1 MSRSGLECNV
11 EEVFNQFCEL
21 TQKEMNS
28 AVRKALRAG
37 AKQLQTTTKA
47 NAVTGM
53 NHRGN
58 THWYDGKIIFYN
70 DKIEDAVMI
79 SKIEGD
85 FGSSMEQK
93 VHVMGSRKS
102 GSGTYRF
109 RFLEKGTKE
118 RYARTRK
125 GTPLKKPRRLGA
137 IRGRWFFKSAQN
149 QVFPNLPALYMAEI
163 DKAIQKINSTKI
175 Q

>member
-1 MSRSGLECNV
+1 MSKSGLECNV
-11 EEVFNQFCEL
+11 EEVFNAFCDL

-37 AKQLQTTTKA
+37 AKQLQSTTKA
-47 NAVTGM
+47 NAVSGIK
-53 NHRGN
+53 NRDN
-58 THWYDGKIIFYN
+58 THWYDGKIIIYN

-85 FGSSMEQK
+85 FGSEMSQK
-93 VHVMGSRKS
+93 VHVMGTRKS

-118 RYARTRK
+118 RTARTYRGK
-125 GTPLKKPRRLGA
+125 PLRKPRKTGS
-137 IRGRWFFKSAQN
+137 IRGRWFFKNAQST
-149 QVFPNLPALYMAEI
+149 VFPNLPNIYVAEI
-163 DKAIQKINSTKI
+163 DKAIQKINSTKL
-175 Q
+175 

>member
-1 MSRSGLECNV
+1 MSKSGFECNI
-11 EEVFNQFCEL
+11 EDVFNKFCDL

-37 AKQLQTTTKA
+37 AKQLQTTTKS
-47 NAVTGM
+47 NASSGM
-53 NHRGN
+53 LHRGN

-85 FGSSMEQK
+85 FGSEMSQK
-93 VHVMGSRKS
+93 VHVMGTQKT

-118 RYARTRK
+118 RQAKTRK
-125 GTPLKKPRRLGA
+125 GQKLKKERNTGA
-137 IRGRWFFKSAQN
+137 IKARWFFKNAQN
-149 QVFPNLPALYMAEI
+149 QVFPNLPAIYVAEI
-163 DKAIQKINSTKI
+163 DKAIQKINSTKL
-175 Q
+175 